1 MCIAGIDNVLLHS
14 KLYDSVLTC
23 VALQALTR
31 EVLPDPTDLRVH
43 PVTRVPMV
51 QSDDLEN
58 QVYTLLY
65 VCYYGY
71 LQKHSFTSCGA
82 SCKWTTN
89 KKEWSRFQINRYV
102 TSAWRWWFTIS
113 CNCWA
118 ELYMTQSSSQERSDR
133 NTVVRIEAISP
144 YNDLGLYI
152 ISCFKTT
159 SYHHHHY
166 RYSDC

>member
-65 VCYYGY
+65 VCYY
-71 LQKHSFTSCGA
+71 KNTHSPVVGRPA
-82 SCKWTTN
+82 SEQRIRKN
-89 KKEWSRFQINRYV
+89 DPDSR
-102 TSAWRWWFTIS
+102 
-113 CNCWA
+113 
-118 ELYMTQSSSQERSDR
+118 
-133 NTVVRIEAISP
+133 
-144 YNDLGLYI
+144 
-152 ISCFKTT
+152 
-159 SYHHHHY
+159 
-166 RYSDC
+166 